1 MKMFMMS
8 MMMCMCLRMMS
19 QVPVFMSSFLYYPGL
34 LLSSD
39 RVGSVITFATGKFRR
54 GFPGYFFG
62 GKSDDLSFVLTASQ
76 KHPVRS
82 NCSPSSSR
90 PKNDSVVAALI

>member
-8 MMMCMCLRMMS
+8 MMMYMCLRMMS

-39 RVGSVITFATGKFRR
+39 
-54 GFPGYFFG
+54 
-62 GKSDDLSFVLTASQ
+62 
-76 KHPVRS
+76 
-82 NCSPSSSR
+82 
-90 PKNDSVVAALI
+90 